1 MSLESLR
8 KLRAQAVE
16 SLMMELAQVL
26 RTLAHSEERCR
37 DIEAQ
42 IQKDVATYDRQS
54 TQGLTIEAWL
64 EWQGRID
71 SQQTALR
78 RVRRE
83 IDQAA
88 EASQRTKALLVQA
101 GQERKLLDLVA
112 AKRREAQRA
121 ETERQEQRTTD
132 EAASRRYSIGKASNS

>member
-54 TQGLTIEAWL
+54 TPGLTIEAWL

-88 EASQRTKALLVQA
+88 EASQRTKVLLVQA

>member
-26 RTLAHSEERCR
+26 RTLAQSEERCR

-54 TQGLTIEAWL
+54 SQGLTIEAWL

-88 EASQRTKALLVQA
+88 EASQRTKVLLVQA